1 MKKVGIICS
10 NESPTVDAIKN
21 YLQDVEVSLIK
32 EYQAE
37 DLSSFDLVVGIQAP
51 DDFADIN
58 VHHSL
63 LPAFTGDEPVKQA
76 FLEGVKVTGI
86 SFYYAKTGKI
96 IAQYPIF
103 IKSNSHYDE
112 IVEEMQ
118 YLEQSLYPVIIN
130 SVLKNEF
137 FEIEKFLNT
146 GCSSC
151 GGCKQCSH

>member
-21 YLQDVEVSLIK
+21 YLQDVEVVCLDGTNTQEK
-32 EYQAE
+32 
-37 DLSSFDLVVGIQAP
+37 FDLVVGLQVP
-51 DDFADIN
+51 DEYVDIN

-63 LPAFTGDEPVKQA
+63 LPAFTGEEPVKQA
-76 FLEGVKVTGI
+76 FLEGVKVSGI

-112 IVEEMQ
+112 ILEEMQ
-118 YLEQSLYPVIIN
+118 YLEQSLYPVIIK
-130 SVLKNEF
+130 SILKNEF

>member
-21 YLQDVEVSLIK
+21 YLQEVEVVCLDSTNTQ
-32 EYQAE
+32 EN
-37 DLSSFDLVVGIQAP
+37 FDLVVGLQVP
-51 DDFADIN
+51 DELVDIN

-86 SFYYAKTGKI
+86 SFYYTKTGKI

-112 IVEEMQ
+112 ILEEMQ
-118 YLEQSLYPVIIN
+118 YLEQSLYPVIIK
-130 SVLKNEF
+130 SILKNEF